1 MRVAGFGFRHA
12 ATVASLK
19 DALARAGG
27 GADRVAT
34 MADRATAAVFR
45 AFAAEMGLPAEGVA
59 GARLAAESTMTQ
71 SARVRERFGTGS
83 VAEAS
88 ALAAAGPGARLLGP
102 RVISGDGLATAAIAE
117 RTDE

>member
-1 MRVAGFGFRHA
+1 
-12 ATVASLK
+12 
-19 DALARAGG
+19 
-27 GADRVAT
+27 
-34 MADRATAAVFR
+34 
-45 AFAAEMGLPAEGVA
+45 
-59 GARLAAESTMTQ
+59 MTQ

-117 RTDE
+117 RKDE